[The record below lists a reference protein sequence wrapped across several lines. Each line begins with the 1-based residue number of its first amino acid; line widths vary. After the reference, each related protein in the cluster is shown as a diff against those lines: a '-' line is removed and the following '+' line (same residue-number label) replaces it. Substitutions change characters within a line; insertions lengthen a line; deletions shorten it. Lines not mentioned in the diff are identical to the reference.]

1 MTTFLDIEAARSFIQ
16 EAMSHY
22 EEQHASGWFT
32 DWLDDLYIRL
42 GEDWRTVT
50 LDDLTTLQELRE
62 DGCWLAQSY
71 AMNRT
76 YKMFQRIGRDTTGII
91 GY

>member
-1 MTTFLDIEAARSFIQ
+1 MATFLDIEQARQSIQ

-22 EEQHASGWFT
+22 QTQQAPGWFT

-42 GEDWRTVT
+42 GEDWRTIT
-50 LDDLTTLQELRE
+50 LDELSTLQELRE
-62 DGCWLAQSY
+62 EGCWLAQAY
-71 AMNRT
+71 AMNRA
-76 YKMFQRIGRDTTGII
+76 YKMFGRIGRDTTGII